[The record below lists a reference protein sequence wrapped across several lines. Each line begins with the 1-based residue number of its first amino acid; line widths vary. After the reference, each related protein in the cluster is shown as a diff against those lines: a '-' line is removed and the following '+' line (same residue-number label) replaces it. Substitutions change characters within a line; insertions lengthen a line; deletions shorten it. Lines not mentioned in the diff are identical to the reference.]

1 MESFIK
7 EITWST
13 PLGEIRG
20 LDNGTCLEFR
30 GVPFAKA
37 GRFEYA
43 EPEDRW
49 DGVMD
54 ATTFGPGCP
63 QNRAVHEHLE
73 DPVRLLRSTGRAASS
88 PTARTA

>member
-1 MESFIK
+1 MEESR
-7 EITWST
+7 EQSVLRT

-20 LDNGTCLEFR
+20 LDNGRCLEFR

-43 EPEDRW
+43 QLVDRW
-49 DGVMD
+49 DGLLD
-54 ATTFGPGCP
+54 ATAFGPGCP

-73 DPVRLLRSTGRAASS
+73 DPVRRFYKREYREG
-88 PTARTA
+88 PRTPR